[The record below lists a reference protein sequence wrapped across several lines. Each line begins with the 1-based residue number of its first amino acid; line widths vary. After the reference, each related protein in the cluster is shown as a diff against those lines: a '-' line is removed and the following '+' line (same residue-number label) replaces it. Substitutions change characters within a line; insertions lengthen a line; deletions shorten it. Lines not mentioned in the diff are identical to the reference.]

1 MARTKADMQR
11 LIDQRN
17 QLLAE
22 IEALR
27 NKVAGLELA
36 ISLLD
41 GEVPSSKRSSRSVK
55 TVLLDFLREV
65 GVSGLSAAQAVDM
78 ANKRGLT
85 LNSGSVS
92 STLSRFKNDGL
103 AGLDGNRYVLNEFL
117 FSGGSHEAAIRTSPG
132 SGSREY
138 DL

>member
-1 MARTKADMQR
+1 MTRIKADMQR

-41 GEVPSSKRSSRSVK
+41 GDAGAIGRSKRSVK
-55 TVLLDFLREV
+55 VVLLDFLKEV
-65 GVSGLSAAQAVDM
+65 GAHGLSATQAVDM
-78 ANKRGLT
+78 ANKRGIT

-92 STLSRFKNDGL
+92 STLSRFKNDGI
-103 AGLDGNRYVLNEFL
+103 AALDGNRYILKQFMNDETPKNVHDLWE
-117 FSGGSHEAAIRTSPG
+117 S
-132 SGSREY
+132 SRRSANPVS
-138 DL
+138 